1 MTDKK
6 FCIAFT
12 GVLLSSFL
20 LCSCSQ
26 GSQLQSSVSPAG
38 STSVSQADNSSE
50 SEFSCKELAELVL
63 NSIEFPDMQEV
74 TDSAM
79 LENIM
84 DFSAYGITD
93 YYVYQQMMSVHL
105 NEIIILKS
113 SDPESAL
120 IALEERRDMLI
131 NQLSFYPEQQ
141 ESAKATV
148 TGRKD
153 NICYLIAHKEADEAE
168 KSLLLA
174 I

>member
-1 MTDKK
+1 M
-6 FCIAFT
+6 
-12 GVLLSSFL
+12 
-20 LCSCSQ
+20 
-26 GSQLQSSVSPAG
+26 
-38 STSVSQADNSSE
+38 
-50 SEFSCKELAELVL
+50 
-63 NSIEFPDMQEV
+63 
-74 TDSAM
+74 
-79 LENIM
+79 
-84 DFSAYGITD
+84 
-93 YYVYQQMMSVHL
+93 
-105 NEIIILKS
+105 KS

-153 NICYLIAHKEADEAE
+153 NICYLIAHKEADKAE